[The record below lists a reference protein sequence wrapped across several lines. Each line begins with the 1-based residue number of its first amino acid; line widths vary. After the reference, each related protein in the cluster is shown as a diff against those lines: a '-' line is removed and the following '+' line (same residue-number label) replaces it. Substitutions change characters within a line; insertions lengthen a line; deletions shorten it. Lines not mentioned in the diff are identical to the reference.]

1 MTEQWTTVIDEWS
14 AMQAPVSDRAA
25 DRAAHVFA
33 PVANWLFS
41 PPMAQLLAEFGERLP
56 DAAGAADRD
65 TADPPGRFGA
75 GEKLPGWLDLVMAD
89 GTGHADGPS
98 PEQVAI
104 LRRALAVERMAAKH
118 FNFRTPDGEEYRE
131 RSQAVAGELGPEL
144 RDRIAVLTRQ
154 LGLVSPHP
162 PRFDRYDKTLVLGGG
177 HLFPLLRAR
186 YAAQMREA
194 GSTLGELSFLGSPR
208 FLIEEPPERLV
219 TESYAPGAADEF
231 DLMVAAACTEFG
243 LSPGGTVF
251 LCGCF
256 SVNAQCPNWPG
267 RHARH
272 ARDTPAAYTH
282 ERCAALV
289 DSTGR
294 TVATVLSASTGRP
307 PVRPDTADTLS
318 LWARCADPRLGQR
331 VLMVTTQVFVP
342 FQTFDGLRRLYL
354 CHGAAVDVVGYASK
368 PGDPPQTA
376 EYLLQETLSAIK
388 SGRRLL
394 VDAAGTLMGTPSIA

>member
-1 MTEQWTTVIDEWS
+1 VTDQWTAVTDEWS
-14 AMQAPVSDRAA
+14 AVQAAVSDRPT

-33 PVANWLFS
+33 PVASWLFS

-56 DAAGAADRD
+56 DASEAARRD
-65 TADPPGRFGA
+65 TAHPPGRLGG
-75 GEKLPGWLDLVMAD
+75 GEELPGWLDRIIAN
-89 GTGHADGPS
+89 GTGHPGGPS

-104 LRRALAVERMAAKH
+104 LRRALAVERIAANH

-131 RSQAVAGELGPEL
+131 RSQAVAGDLGPDL
-144 RDRIAVLTRQ
+144 RDRVAVLARQ
-154 LGLVSPHP
+154 LGLVSTYP

-186 YAAQMREA
+186 YAAQLRAA
-194 GSTLGELSFLGSPR
+194 GSALGELNFLGSPR
-208 FLIEEPPERLV
+208 FLIEEPSERLV

-251 LCGCF
+251 LCGC
-256 SVNAQCPNWPG
+256 SSAKAQCPNWPG
-267 RHARH
+267 RHAGH
-272 ARDTPAAYTH
+272 TEDTPAPYTH

-294 TVATVLSASTGRP
+294 TIATVLSASTGRP

-318 LWARCADPRLGQR
+318 LWARCADPQLGQR

-354 CHGAAVDVVGYASK
+354 CHGAAVDVVGYAPK